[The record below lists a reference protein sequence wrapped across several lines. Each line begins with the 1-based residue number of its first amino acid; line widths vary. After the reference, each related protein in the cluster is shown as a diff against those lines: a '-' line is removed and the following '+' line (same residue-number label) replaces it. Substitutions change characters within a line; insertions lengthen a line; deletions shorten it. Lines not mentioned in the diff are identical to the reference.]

1 MDLVKS
7 ASLLALA
14 LHYDQKDKAG
24 MAYIMHPRRV
34 AMAMSGAG
42 HSPEVVAA
50 AWLHD
55 AVEDTWVTV
64 ERIRAAFGDE
74 VATLVDL
81 LTRQRG
87 VHPVDYYAAIRAN
100 PYARAI
106 KLADIEDNMRPWRL
120 TALDAETRTRLTE
133 KYTYALQELAK

>member
-1 MDLVKS
+1 MDLVES
-7 ASLLALA
+7 ARLLARA

-24 MAYIMHPRRV
+24 MDYIQHPLRV
-34 AMAMSGAG
+34 AMSLEGARY
-42 HSPEVVAA
+42 SPEVVAA

-55 AVEDTWVTV
+55 AVEDTWVSV
-64 ERIRAAFGDE
+64 GHIRAAFGDE
-74 VATLVDL
+74 VAALVGL

-87 VHPVDYYAAIRAN
+87 VSAEDYYAAIRAN

-106 KLADIEDNMRPWRL
+106 KLADIEDNMHPWRL
-120 TALDAETRTRLTE
+120 AALDAETRTRLTE